1 MESLYSCPK
10 CTIICM
16 SEWSEELAERFGKTV
31 QHYRKKFGLTQQ
43 ELADE
48 TVKIGHGVT
57 RSALADY
64 ELGRR
69 KDRLPIGDAL
79 AISYALGVPLGTL
92 LYPDMPHGN
101 VEVVPGR
108 VIKSLHAAQW
118 LNGDNIPYPAEHLK
132 DGAVQD
138 FGLHTKDPVARAWHG
153 SDLFRTSVLLSNAV
167 ERLESFEWDYQAAIE
182 KTDLEQADHFRK
194 MIDHQRDLIKMREQQ
209 VRDLGGVVDSG

>member
-1 MESLYSCPK
+1 
-10 CTIICM
+10 M

-118 LNGDNIPYPAEHLK
+118 LTGDNLPYPVEHLESG
-132 DGAVQD
+132 DGLD
-138 FGLHTKDPVARAWHG
+138 FSLGGGEQISRAWRG
-153 SDLFRTSVLLSNAV
+153 SDLFRTSALLAKAV
-167 ERLESFEWDYQAAIE
+167 ESLESYEMDYQAAIE

-194 MIDHQRDLIKMREQQ
+194 MIDHQRDLIKRREQE